1 MESRNGTGEPIFRA
15 GIAMQMSRIVEQT
28 WLGSG
33 AGDKLGDEDWTYIHK
48 PCTKQIASGNQL
60 YSTGSS
66 AETVVT

>member
-1 MESRNGTGEPIFRA
+1 
-15 GIAMQMSRIVEQT
+15 MQMSRIVEQT

-33 AGDKLGDEDWTYIHK
+33 GGGINWEMRTDVYTL

-66 AETVVT
+66 VGNCGNLEA